1 MPPPISVWFESATA
15 PFPTGRRLIP
25 ALALAFAA
33 LACGGGEPPKPA
45 PPEVLVTDVVT
56 HDVPVVLEWLG
67 TTEGSVDAA
76 VRAQVTGYLVSR
88 DYQEGQV
95 VKQGD
100 LLFRIDPRPFQA
112 ALDQAKGDLGRQ
124 QAELERNHLDVVRYT
139 PLVKEGAVSQQE
151 YDNAVQRERAAAAAV
166 QTARAAAEKASI
178 DLGFTRIVSP
188 VDGIVGVANRQLG
201 DLVGPTDAE
210 PLTAVSQLDPIRV
223 SFQVSEQQ
231 YLQYSQRI
239 AKAVQRGY
247 FEGPVRL
254 VLADGSV
261 YPRPGRAYP
270 AGLGVDPRT
279 GTITV
284 KAEFPNPDNMIRPGQ
299 YARVRAETDV
309 VKDAL
314 VVPQRALIDL
324 QGRKQLAVV
333 GPEDKVEIRNV
344 ELGPTWHG
352 LVVVQKGVSAG
363 DRVIVEGT
371 QKARAGI
378 VVAPKP
384 APPEIAQ
391 GAPSE
396 AAPPAQAVPSPPPA
410 APATKAGT

>member
-1 MPPPISVWFESATA
+1 MAS
-15 PFPTGRRLIP
+15 
-25 ALALAFAA
+25 LALGA
-33 LACGGGEPPKPA
+33 LACGGGEPPKPP

-56 HDVPVVLEWLG
+56 RDVPVVLEWLG

-95 VKQGD
+95 VKQGQ

-112 ALDQAKGDLGRQ
+112 ALDQAKGDLGRA

-151 YDNAVQRERAAAAAV
+151 YDNAVQRERGAAAAV
-166 QTARAAAEKASI
+166 QTASAAAEKAKI
-178 DLGFTRIVSP
+178 NLGFTRILSP
-188 VDGIVGVANRQLG
+188 VDGIAGVAKAQLG
-201 DLVGPTDAE
+201 DLVGPSDPD
-210 PLTAVSQLDPIRV
+210 PLTAVSQLDPIQV
-223 SFQVSEQQ
+223 SFPVSEQE
-231 YLQYSQRI
+231 YLRYASRVQ
-239 AKAVQRGY
+239 AAVEHGSFQ
-247 FEGPVRL
+247 GPVQL
-254 VLADGSV
+254 VLADGSI
-261 YPRPGRAYP
+261 YPHPGKAYP

-284 KAEFPNPDNMIRPGQ
+284 KAVFPNPGNLLRPGQ

-309 VKDAL
+309 QKGAL

-333 GPEDKVEIRNV
+333 GAEDKVEIRNV
-344 ELGPTWHG
+344 ELGPTWQN
-352 LVVVQKGVSAG
+352 LVVVLKGVSAG
-363 DRVIVEGT
+363 ERVIVEGT
-371 QKARAGI
+371 QKARAGT
-378 VVAPKP
+378 VVSPKP
-384 APPEIAQ
+384 APPELA
-391 GAPSE
+391 GATPE
-396 AAPPAQAVPSPPPA
+396 ATPPAQASPSQPPAA